1 MKDIVNRAFRWGL
14 AGLLV
19 GPAVIYSMMLVV
31 LYRDPNCAPGGGVC
45 QLDIG
50 LNMIIGLVVG
60 FLAFFV
66 TTLIRG
72 LQKRRRET
80 P

>member
-1 MKDIVNRAFRWGL
+1 MKDIVNHAFRWGL

-19 GPAVIYSMMLVV
+19 GPAVVYSMMLVV
-31 LYRDPNCAPGGGVC
+31 LYRDPSCAPGGGVC

-60 FLAFFV
+60 FLAFFAI
-66 TTLIRG
+66 TLIRG
-72 LQKRRRET
+72 LRKRRREAR
-80 P
+80 